1 MRKCRFL
8 GSRIDE
14 MQTELREAARR
25 ICKPEEILGAV
36 GLICH
41 LGKACFVQGLNNER
55 IKTIVRSR
63 GESILLSQAVEIALE
78 EEGAVL
84 SIREKFGAAWNTIRC
99 TNRNRLG
106 HTASKCVSKD
116 RLPPA
121 YARTVMSVMSCY
133 KCGRVGHL
141 ARDCRQRSKN
151 ELCGP
156 RSHAE
161 LDRQGT
167 TLGTREP
174 GSVTEAA
181 CGVQN
186 RYRIDREKS
195 VRADAQPVVSPD
207 EKAIGC
213 NITCRDDCED
223 YKFSINQCESHGKSD
238 LDTISL
244 NIDSRDTK
252 KVKFLIDTGAEIS
265 IIKSS
270 SLTLGVNYQLHE
282 GVDIKE
288 MSKTVI
294 KTEGIIDL
302 KLLTIRTRQCT
313 HFMY

>member
-1 MRKCRFL
+1 MRC
-8 GSRIDE
+8 
-14 MQTELREAARR
+14 
-25 ICKPEEILGAV
+25 PEE
-36 GLICH
+36 
-41 LGKACFVQGLNNER
+41 
-55 IKTIVRSR
+55 
-63 GESILLSQAVEIALE
+63 
-78 EEGAVL
+78 VL
-84 SIREKFGAAWNTIRC
+84 DTIRK
-99 TNRNRLG
+99 R
-106 HTASKCVSKD
+106 AS
-116 RLPPA
+116 
-121 YARTVMSVMSCY
+121 
-133 KCGRVGHL
+133 G
-141 ARDCRQRSKN
+141 
-151 ELCGP
+151 
-156 RSHAE
+156 
-161 LDRQGT
+161 
-167 TLGTREP
+167 
-174 GSVTEAA
+174 
-181 CGVQN
+181 
-186 RYRIDREKS
+186 
-195 VRADAQPVVSPD
+195 ADGQPVVSPD

>member
-1 MRKCRFL
+1 
-8 GSRIDE
+8 
-14 MQTELREAARR
+14 
-25 ICKPEEILGAV
+25 
-36 GLICH
+36 
-41 LGKACFVQGLNNER
+41 
-55 IKTIVRSR
+55 
-63 GESILLSQAVEIALE
+63 VEIALE

-167 TLGTREP
+167 TLDTREPAVPRKLHYADQGGQAELGQGTTLGTREP

-181 CGVQN
+181 CGVQKK
-186 RYRIDREKS
+186 YWT
-195 VRADAQPVVSPD
+195 RAGNERQVPM
-207 EKAIGC
+207 
-213 NITCRDDCED
+213 R
-223 YKFSINQCESHGKSD
+223 NQSCPQM
-238 LDTISL
+238 
-244 NIDSRDTK
+244 R
-252 KVKFLIDTGAEIS
+252 
-265 IIKSS
+265 
-270 SLTLGVNYQLHE
+270 
-282 GVDIKE
+282 
-288 MSKTVI
+288 
-294 KTEGIIDL
+294 
-302 KLLTIRTRQCT
+302 RQ
-313 HFMY
+313 